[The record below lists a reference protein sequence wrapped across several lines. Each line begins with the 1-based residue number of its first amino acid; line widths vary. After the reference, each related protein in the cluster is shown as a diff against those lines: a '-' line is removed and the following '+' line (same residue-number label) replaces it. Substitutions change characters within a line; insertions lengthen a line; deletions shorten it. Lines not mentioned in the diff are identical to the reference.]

1 MRYYVIRMGKSFE
14 DEKAA
19 HGNNFFSTPE
29 QASDWAKLNLHLGQ
43 KFMIC
48 DENGGVILIS
58 QAPPIEGNA

>member
-1 MRYYVIRMGKSFE
+1 MIYYVIRMGKSFE

-48 DENGGVILIS
+48 DENGG
-58 QAPPIEGNA
+58 